1 MPDVLKT
8 IKISKGREIAI
19 LKGIYANKPE
29 ALHLSCST
37 YREKDPSGLGIPIG
51 KGAVEQVIGG
61 SLGWEDYDK
70 IASVLLDEQI
80 VGEKMAEAA
89 KEYQEL
95 VRSGQQTLFSD
106 PWMKLLNAFILHP
119 MQEVVFLALRAN
131 ATTNRDD
138 NPPQPF
144 ETP

>member
-19 LKGIYANKPE
+19 LKCIYANKPE

-61 SLGWEDYDK
+61 SLSWEDYDK
-70 IASVLLDEQI
+70 IALVFFDEQI
-80 VGEKMAEAA
+80 VGEKMAEAS

-95 VRSGQQTLFSD
+95 VRSG
-106 PWMKLLNAFILHP
+106 
-119 MQEVVFLALRAN
+119 
-131 ATTNRDD
+131 
-138 NPPQPF
+138 
-144 ETP
+144 